1 MIIGKKLSPETDE
14 NGMLWKNKAKY
25 SKIEMLKKK
34 IKGGTT

>member
-1 MIIGKKLSPETDE
+1 LIE
-14 NGMLWKNKAKY
+14 NGMLWINQVKY